1 MEALETVAGLSRDV
15 LWISFV
21 VFLRVGAM
29 MALMPGF
36 GEQSVPQR
44 IRLVLTFGFTLIVIP
59 ALITEIPEQGN
70 LQPLDILRIIL
81 VEVLAGL
88 ALGIAVRLF
97 VLALQTS
104 AAIAA
109 QSTSLSQVFG
119 GVGVD
124 PQPAI
129 GSILL
134 VSGLAIAVMSGLHLQ
149 AVKLILLSYQIIPSG
164 AFPVA
169 SDLSAWGLAQ
179 VTHAFALAFTLAA
192 PFVIASLIYNV
203 ALGVINKAMPQ
214 LMVAFVGAPAITAG
228 GMMLMVIAIPIML
241 SIWVDDLG
249 KFFISPFGGLQ

>member
-1 MEALETVAGLSRDV
+1 MSRDL

-29 MALMPGF
+29 MSLMPGF

-44 IRLVLTFGFTLIVIP
+44 IRLVLAFGFTLIVIP
-59 ALITEIPEQGN
+59 ALITEIPAQTS
-70 LQPLDILRIIL
+70 LQPLDILRIMF

-149 AVKLILLSYQIIPSG
+149 AVKLILLSYQIMPSG

-169 SDLSAWGLAQ
+169 SDLSAWGLEQ

-249 KFFISPFGGLQ
+249 KFFLTPFGGL

>member
-1 MEALETVAGLSRDV
+1 MIESLDTIAGLSRDL

-29 MALMPGF
+29 MSLMPGF

-44 IRLVLTFGFTLIVIP
+44 IRLVLAFGFTLIVIP
-59 ALITEIPEQGN
+59 ALITEIPAQTS
-70 LQPLDILRIIL
+70 LQPLDILRIMF

-149 AVKLILLSYQIIPSG
+149 AVKLILLSYQIMPSG

-169 SDLSAWGLAQ
+169 SDLSAWGLEQ

-249 KFFISPFGGLQ
+249 KFFLTPFGGL

>member
-1 MEALETVAGLSRDV
+1 MIESLDAIARLSRDL

-29 MALMPGF
+29 MSLMPGF

-44 IRLVLTFGFTLIVIP
+44 IRLILAFGFTLIVIP
-59 ALITEIPEQGN
+59 ALVTEIPAQTS
-70 LQPLDILRIIL
+70 LQPLDVLRIIF

-149 AVKLILLSYQIIPSG
+149 AVKLILLSYQIMPSG

-169 SDLSAWGLAQ
+169 SDLSAWGLEQ
-179 VTHAFALAFTLAA
+179 ITHAFALAFTLAA

-249 KFFISPFGGLQ
+249 KFFLTPFGGL